1 MALDPSIYGALNYNA
16 PIEMAKLMQPTSMA
30 DTLKTALQI
39 KNAQGQGQLQD
50 MQIQQAR
57 QAVTDA
63 QTSRAIHSQYGGD
76 PEALSRALM
85 KAGMSG
91 EALKITKDIRDTEH
105 VDSQIVAE
113 KAKAR
118 RDDLAARK
126 ERLAQVNQY
135 ISAATDPQSYTL
147 IRGQLAQDHGEDLVN
162 KYLPPEYDSSKVKAL
177 GEATRTEENR
187 VDEALRRLDQQET
200 KAYHAQQAADA
211 AASRGVT
218 MRGQDIAAQT
228 AANAQRA
235 AKANDEGTFNGAK
248 APPGFR
254 FKPNGD
260 LEEIPGGQKAQEK
273 TLADKDRERAK
284 FSATE
289 GAQVTAKMIDG
300 ALANAKKFST
310 TGAVGAGMRRIPG
323 SDAYNLGAQVDA
335 IKSRIGFDTL
345 ADMRRASPTGGA
357 LGQVSDME
365 NKLLAAAYG
374 SLDPNQS
381 PAELQKNLMEVR
393 KHYRNVQELIKNNR
407 HIVNTGV
414 DRKTGRPVEM
424 YSDGT
429 SDYAP

>member
-1 MALDPSIYGALNYNA
+1 MAS
-16 PIEMAKLMQPTSMA
+16 
-30 DTLKTALQI
+30 
-39 KNAQGQGQLQD
+39 
-50 MQIQQAR
+50 
-57 QAVTDA
+57 
-63 QTSRAIHSQYGGD
+63 
-76 PEALSRALM
+76 
-85 KAGMSG
+85 
-91 EALKITKDIRDTEH
+91 
-105 VDSQIVAE
+105 
-113 KAKAR
+113 
-118 RDDLAARK
+118 K
-126 ERLAQVNQY
+126 ERLGQVNQLA
-135 ISAATDPQSYTL
+135 SAATDPQSYAL
-147 IRGQLAQDHGEDLVN
+147 LRDQLAKAHGKEFVDS
-162 KYLPPEYDSSKVKAL
+162 YLPPEYDPAKVKAL
-177 GEATRTEENR
+177 GEATRTQENR
-187 VDEALRRLDQQET
+187 VDEAMKRIDQQET
-200 KAYHAQQAADA
+200 KRYHAQQAADA
-211 AASRGVT
+211 KAQRSVT

-289 GAQVTAKMIDG
+289 GAQVTTKMIDG

-310 TGAVGAGMRRIPG
+310 TGAVGAGMRHIPG

-335 IKSRIGFDTL
+335 IKSHIGFDTL